1 MPARMIIDRP
11 ATTAP
16 RRRRR
21 AATARRGGG
30 LSRWLLPVAGIV
42 LFLAL
47 IEVVRALSE
56 RVRTGVPSMV
66 DVLRELGSLATDAT
80 FWAAVADTLAAWG
93 MGMGLVLVTAVPLAI
108 LVGLSKRAHVA
119 TSMTAEVLR
128 PIPPVAVIPLA
139 VLLLGSGVSLNAL
152 LAFIGAFWPTYLQTT
167 YGVRAVDPVMMR
179 TARVYGL
186 SRWER
191 IVNVVLP
198 SATPFVATGLRLS
211 AAAALILSVTGGI
224 VTGAPGLGARIS
236 QLQSGGAVEQMYA
249 VVVATGLLGVLINRI
264 FHLIEAPTMRW
275 HPSRRQSAS

>member
-1 MPARMIIDRP
+1 MATRMIIDRP

-16 RRRRR
+16 RRRWRSVAGAGG
-21 AATARRGGG
+21 AA
-30 LSRWLLPVAGIV
+30 RWWQPVAGIV

-47 IEVVRALSE
+47 VELTRVLSE
-56 RVRTGVPSMV
+56 RVRSGVPSMV
-66 DVLRELGSLATDAT
+66 DVVRELGGLLGNAQ
-80 FWAAVADTLAAWG
+80 FWSAVTDTLTAWA

-108 LVGLSKRAHVA
+108 LVGLSKRAYVA

-139 VLLLGSGVSLNAL
+139 VLLLGSGVQLNAL

-186 SRWER
+186 NRWER

-236 QLQSGGAVEQMYA
+236 QLQSGGAMAQMYA

-275 HPSRRQSAS
+275 HPSRRKSAS

>member
-1 MPARMIIDRP
+1 MIIDRP

-16 RRRRR
+16 RRRWRSVD
-21 AATARRGGG
+21 AGGRGG
-30 LSRWLLPVAGIV
+30 LARWVQPALGIV

-47 IEVVRALSE
+47 VELARALNDHLRE
-56 RVRTGVPSMV
+56 GIPSML
-66 DVLRELGSLATDAT
+66 DALGELGGLATDAL
-80 FWAAVADTLAAWG
+80 FWRAVGDTMTAWA
-93 MGMGLVLVTAVPLAI
+93 MGMGLVVVTAVPLAI
-108 LVGLSKRAHVA
+108 IVGLSRRAYVA

-139 VLLLGSGVSLNAL
+139 VLLLGSGVSLNGL

-186 SRWER
+186 NARER
-191 IVNVVLP
+191 VFNIVLP

-211 AAAALILSVTGGI
+211 AAAALILAVTGGI

-236 QLQSGGAVEQMYA
+236 ELQSGGAIAKMYA
-249 VVVATGLLGVLINRI
+249 VVVATGLLGVVINRI

-275 HPSRRQSAS
+275 HPSRRRSAS